1 MKIEDI
7 HYDFSNIKIDEKNWD
22 IDQWRASQPIDY
34 FKVAEIFK
42 KALSMTPPGAQP
54 SILLCEVM
62 NAFHAIVQRYIPET
76 LYKYYSLSDNTELNE
91 KKLQTLSDG
100 KVYMAEII
108 TLNDPFDCKAY
119 YYDPN
124 KLLEFDWLKAYN
136 GKLIDNFSSFAR
148 TTSLTANGIQSMPML
163 AHYSNNHAGFCV
175 SYDINENKDLKSCT
189 FPVQYTENRI
199 DITGVLYDYA
209 KQLDSLPPNLVPVG
223 GSLILRANPM
233 IVFISLLFNNLKHTS
248 WSYENEYRCTIGAT
262 DCYDESKEGKY
273 PDLTGFISYI
283 FAVYCI

>member
-1 MKIEDI
+1 M
-7 HYDFSNIKIDEKNWD
+7 W
-22 IDQWRASQPIDY
+22 
-34 FKVAEIFK
+34 
-42 KALSMTPPGAQP
+42 
-54 SILLCEVM
+54 
-62 NAFHAIVQRYIPET
+62 
-76 LYKYYSLSDNTELNE
+76 
-91 KKLQTLSDG
+91 
-100 KVYMAEII
+100 
-108 TLNDPFDCKAY
+108 
-119 YYDPN
+119 
-124 KLLEFDWLKAYN
+124 
-136 GKLIDNFSSFAR
+136 
-148 TTSLTANGIQSMPML
+148 

-262 DCYDESKEGKY
+262 DDAVPYTSARPKEIYAGLKCSKENTEKLLAIAKTMNVPFY
-273 PDLTGFISYI
+273 AMKFDELRENYNLSANRIL
-283 FAVYCI
+283 